1 MQKNLRHG
9 LSQGADSTTAKTWPG
24 LPELALLRIAG
35 ALWPTSD
42 MNHAVVTPTRL
53 LMGSYLGLCRV
64 RSIQDIASGL
74 FLCTLFLQFEELS
87 KRFVPEAVT
96 FAINTV
102 LHLAPHSYQDAASLP
117 GSFPTPDFKSERS
130 VALSLDTKK
139 AKQLTVGSP
148 DLPRILAGASSDE
161 QSKLNLLSLALD
173 LLGRFAEM
181 YKDLDAFVELY
192 DPILQVLEKIK
203 AKKLCDGLQVSLPP
217 SSVSLSSA

>member
-1 MQKNLRHG
+1 
-9 LSQGADSTTAKTWPG
+9 
-24 LPELALLRIAG
+24 
-35 ALWPTSD
+35 
-42 MNHAVVTPTRL
+42 
-53 LMGSYLGLCRV
+53 MGSYLGLCRV

-102 LHLAPHSYQDAASLP
+102 LHLAPHNYHDAASLP

-130 VALSLDTKK
+130 TALSLDTKK

-148 DLPRILAGASSDE
+148 DLPQILAGASSDE

-173 LLGRFAEM
+173 LLCRFAEM

-192 DPILQVLEKIK
+192 DPILQVLENVK
-203 AKKLCDGLQVSLPP
+203 AKKLCDDLQVSLPP
-217 SSVSLSSA
+217 SSVSLSPV